1 MDVSLKMSASLK
13 GPTLQT
19 WITKKWPNIFM
30 CFFRIW
36 KYGIFVAICSWFHP
50 FLSNCLLMRAFWKK
64 VFKNLFLELGRKM
77 WFSEKRQKLL
87 YFDKALWPNHLTYS
101 KPLGISGKTM
111 SISFIWYPG
120 IWNLS
125 SHWVTV
131 ALWKWWPLKGS
142 GRKWVIRPYPLA
154 CPWMVPYS
162 TQMRRCVCLCV
173 FVEKAHTKSP
183 ALPWPSPCR

>member
-1 MDVSLKMSASLK
+1 MS
-13 GPTLQT
+13 
-19 WITKKWPNIFM
+19 
-30 CFFRIW
+30 FFRIW
-36 KYGIFVAICSWFHP
+36 KSGIFVAICSWFHP

-154 CPWMVPYS
+154 CPWISYTYLLIAAWPQSMKKYANIYS
-162 TQMRRCVCLCV
+162 CL
-173 FVEKAHTKSP
+173 FIN
-183 ALPWPSPCR
+183 

>member
-1 MDVSLKMSASLK
+1 M
-13 GPTLQT
+13 
-19 WITKKWPNIFM
+19 WPLAVGFM
-30 CFFRIW
+30 HFYQIVFEW
-36 KYGIFVAICSWFHP
+36 EHFE
-50 FLSNCLLMRAFWKK
+50 KK
-64 VFKNLFLELGRKM
+64 VFNFFSELGRKM
-77 WFSEKRQKLL
+77 WFSEKCQKLL

-101 KPLGISGKTM
+101 KLLGISGKTM

-154 CPWMVPYS
+154 CPWYIFLEQRKKES
-162 TQMRRCVCLCV
+162 D
-173 FVEKAHTKSP
+173 F
-183 ALPWPSPCR
+183 SPCSNKFSCQCSKSKIVCSHATDILQLLVIR

>member
-19 WITKKWPNIFM
+19 WITQKWPNIFM

-36 KYGIFVAICSWFHP
+36 KSGIFVAICSWFHP
-50 FLSNCLLMRAFWKK
+50 FLSNCLRMRAFWKK

-101 KPLGISGKTM
+101 KPLQLEDMFQLIGTHCGIFLKFQVLN
-111 SISFIWYPG
+111 I
-120 IWNLS
+120 LS
-125 SHWVTV
+125 STNQN
-131 ALWKWWPLKGS
+131 LFTSL
-142 GRKWVIRPYPLA
+142 
-154 CPWMVPYS
+154 
-162 TQMRRCVCLCV
+162 
-173 FVEKAHTKSP
+173 
-183 ALPWPSPCR
+183 

>member
-19 WITKKWPNIFM
+19 WITQKWPNIFM

-36 KYGIFVAICSWFHP
+36 KSGIFVAICSWFHP
-50 FLSNCLLMRAFWKK
+50 FLSNCLRMRAFWKK

-101 KPLGISGKTM
+101 KLLGISGKTM

-154 CPWMVPYS
+154 CPCYIRQWQYLQVES
-162 TQMRRCVCLCV
+162 KEAIQAV
-173 FVEKAHTKSP
+173 FSEIFRGPT
-183 ALPWPSPCR
+183 

>member
-1 MDVSLKMSASLK
+1 
-13 GPTLQT
+13 
-19 WITKKWPNIFM
+19 M

-131 ALWKWWPLKGS
+131 ALWKRWPLKGS
-142 GRKWVIRPYPLA
+142 GRKWVIRPYPPA
-154 CPWMVPYS
+154 CPCQGQLYFIKIKLPLFCWSSKYDVLPVAKFS
-162 TQMRRCVCLCV
+162 SRALFFWTSSFDKCSRRFLVSNTMPLM
-173 FVEKAHTKSP
+173 
-183 ALPWPSPCR
+183 L

>member
-1 MDVSLKMSASLK
+1 MMGFSRDKLEDMDVSLKMSASLK

-101 KPLGISGKTM
+101 KPLGISGKTNVH
-111 SISFIWYPG
+111 IFHLVPR
-120 IWNLS
+120 NLKS
-125 SHWVTV
+125 V
-131 ALWKWWPLKGS
+131 LPLGHSGS
-142 GRKWVIRPYPLA
+142 LKMMAP
-154 CPWMVPYS
+154 
-162 TQMRRCVCLCV
+162 
-173 FVEKAHTKSP
+173 
-183 ALPWPSPCR
+183 

>member
-1 MDVSLKMSASLK
+1 
-13 GPTLQT
+13 
-19 WITKKWPNIFM
+19 
-30 CFFRIW
+30 
-36 KYGIFVAICSWFHP
+36 
-50 FLSNCLLMRAFWKK
+50 MRAFWKK

-131 ALWKWWPLKGS
+131 ALWKWWPSKGS
-142 GRKWVIRPYPLA
+142 GRKWVIGPCYLARPWLMLYLSEITQGKRWYPQSCIAKSSVAIQLQA
-154 CPWMVPYS
+154 A
-162 TQMRRCVCLCV
+162 TLICVIGLCS
-173 FVEKAHTKSP
+173 KDQHLHGIKSQKSP
-183 ALPWPSPCR
+183 SSLCNKMCMPNLPG

>member
-1 MDVSLKMSASLK
+1 MKLNACRVWQNKDKLEDMDVSLKMSASLK

-77 WFSEKRQKLL
+77 WFAKKSKKLL
-87 YFDKALWPNHLTYS
+87 NFDNALWPNHLTYS
-101 KPLGISGKTM
+101 KPKGTCGKTT
-111 SISFIWYPG
+111 SKAFIWYPG
-120 IWNLS
+120 ILIWS
-125 SHWVTV
+125 TCWVTV
-131 ALWKWWPLKGS
+131 TL
-142 GRKWVIRPYPLA
+142 
-154 CPWMVPYS
+154 
-162 TQMRRCVCLCV
+162 Q
-173 FVEKAHTKSP
+173 KSWTTS
-183 ALPWPSPCR
+183 AMAKNEWYVHIF

>member
-19 WITKKWPNIFM
+19 WITQKWPNIFM

-36 KYGIFVAICSWFHP
+36 KSGIFVAICSWFHP
-50 FLSNCLLMRAFWKK
+50 FLSNCLRMRAFWKK

-101 KPLGISGKTM
+101 KLLGISGKTM

-154 CPWMVPYS
+154 CPCPTRHGLHDCESFRV
-162 TQMRRCVCLCV
+162 
-173 FVEKAHTKSP
+173 
-183 ALPWPSPCR
+183 

>member
-1 MDVSLKMSASLK
+1 MS
-13 GPTLQT
+13 
-19 WITKKWPNIFM
+19 
-30 CFFRIW
+30 FFRIW
-36 KYGIFVAICSWFHP
+36 KSGIFVAICSWFHP
-50 FLSNCLLMRAFWKK
+50 FLSNCLRMRAFWKK

-154 CPWMVPYS
+154 CPCMTLQVKRGLIQFTNETSLSQYS
-162 TQMRRCVCLCV
+162 NNGTQYTLGRPDLDL
-173 FVEKAHTKSP
+173 FEAHYFL
-183 ALPWPSPCR
+183 ALLGHN

>member
-1 MDVSLKMSASLK
+1 MSC
-13 GPTLQT
+13 TLQNDQ
-19 WITKKWPNIFM
+19 WLLPEVDQHLVSQHFKL
-30 CFFRIW
+30 
-36 KYGIFVAICSWFHP
+36 KYMKNGWTFLWAFSGYENLGFVAICSWFHP
-50 FLSNCLLMRAFWKK
+50 FLSNCLRMRAFWKK

-154 CPWMVPYS
+154 CP
-162 TQMRRCVCLCV
+162 C
-173 FVEKAHTKSP
+173 K
-183 ALPWPSPCR
+183 